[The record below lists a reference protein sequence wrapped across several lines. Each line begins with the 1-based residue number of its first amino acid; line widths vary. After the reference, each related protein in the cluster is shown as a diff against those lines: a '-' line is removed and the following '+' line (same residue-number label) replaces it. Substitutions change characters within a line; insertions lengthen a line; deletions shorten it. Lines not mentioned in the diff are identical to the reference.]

1 MVKGAGL
8 ETCHILRAFS
18 DARNGRESFAPHED
32 DVRHR
37 RRRSAF
43 AKTHPQRRY
52 LLIGAAAVI
61 VVGALFYFMHQ
72 ADVLAPQPHEMR
84 IDLPDA
90 FKG

>member
-1 MVKGAGL
+1 M
-8 ETCHILRAFS
+8 
-18 DARNGRESFAPHED
+18 
-32 DVRHR
+32 RHR

-43 AKTHPQRRY
+43 AKRQTPRP
-52 LLIGAAAVI
+52 LLMAGVALVVVAGAMFFF
-61 VVGALFYFMHQ
+61 LHQ